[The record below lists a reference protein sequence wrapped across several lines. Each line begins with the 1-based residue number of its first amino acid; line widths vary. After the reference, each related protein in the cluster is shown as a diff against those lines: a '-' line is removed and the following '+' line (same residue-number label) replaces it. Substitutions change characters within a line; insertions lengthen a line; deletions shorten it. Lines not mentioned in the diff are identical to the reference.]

1 MKASLKDIVDAL
13 EFLTDEHFHFLDRQ
27 TGKVEMVSREV
38 LGIVEES
45 GTVEDALEWQDH
57 EFEVAEAIFADWDRF
72 EKLPTKYDV
81 NEWEI
86 MREFAESVEPEQLSD
101 ELQNA
106 IRGAG
111 AFRYFKDTLRRYRRE
126 KEWYAY
132 REEALRNIAVEWC
145 EGNGI
150 EYTEKAES

>member
-72 EKLPTKYDV
+72 EKLPTKRDV
-81 NEWEI
+81 NDWEI
-86 MREFAESVEPEQLSD
+86 MREFAESVEPERFSD

-106 IRGAG
+106 IHGGG
-111 AFRYFKDTLRRYRRE
+111 AFRYFKDTLWRYRRE
-126 KEWYAY
+126 QEWFAY
-132 REEALRNIAVEWC
+132 RTAALRDIAIEWC
-145 EGNGI
+145 EQHGI
-150 EYTEKAES
+150 EYTG

>member
-45 GTVEDALEWQDH
+45 GDDEDAEEWQED
-57 EFEVAEAIFADWDRF
+57 EFKVAEAIFADWDRF

-86 MREFAESVEPEQLSD
+86 MRGFAESVEPERFSND
-101 ELQNA
+101 LQNA
-106 IRGAG
+106 IHGAG
-111 AFRYFKDTLRRYRRE
+111 AFRYFKDTVRRYRRE
-126 KEWYAY
+126 KDWYAY
-132 REEALRNIAVEWC
+132 REGALRDIAIEWC
-145 EGNGI
+145 EQNGI

>member
-1 MKASLKDIVDAL
+1 MKVSLKDVVEAL

-45 GTVEDALEWQDH
+45 GDDEDAEEWQED
-57 EFEVAEAIFADWDRF
+57 EFKVAEAIFADWDRF

-86 MREFAESVEPEQLSD
+86 MRGFAESVEPERFSND
-101 ELQNA
+101 LQNA
-106 IRGAG
+106 IHGAG
-111 AFRYFKDTLRRYRRE
+111 AFRNFKYIVRRDGIEQAWFAFRTD
-126 KEWYAY
+126 
-132 REEALRNIAVEWC
+132 ALRQIAIDWC
-145 EGNGI
+145 EENQI
-150 EYTEKAES
+150 SWE